1 MTEAE
6 AQAELTQL
14 VFQVHQIVDGWDE
27 RGPTLLA
34 SALQAHALS
43 VVITV
48 LEQLED
54 HEEPAVY
61 TALAKMLLARYAH
74 ESGDLEAYRA
84 ELWAVVQE
92 YEQVPWSLRNLLMA
106 LLEITSQQPRSHPSF
121 QTYHALGLMSE
132 EVLQELETA
141 IQTPSSRRRRLRI
154 KMAQTAELP
163 DLSSLTFE
171 PVDQRVQSKSKT
183 GLLTTLPGS
192 IVLPSRPRNSA
203 WIINWS
209 ELDINAYEQENLLKH
224 LPGLYAM
231 LESWDDDVTPFE
243 LAEYLQPHSIGILLH
258 LSGVMLPHPR
268 QSEYLRYLSLLI
280 HLKLLRSDLPVI
292 NESLRRLFS
301 EARAHVQAIL
311 PAVAYYLYCSSH
323 TFYGIQ
329 EQALRQLESRHG
341 YLYHL
346 ILDEWAKNK
355 RIRSFVKTWLSRK
368 EQMAVKL
375 LNTSDWAY
383 IFFLLN
389 RGWAR
394 SVVRDVYGIFHG
406 SSAFSN
412 QVVLPETSKGFGN
425 LGASSSAGFLATR
438 QISDMLNRQARSQQD
453 PQARHQ
459 QFEAY
464 VSERFRKDVLRKDP
478 RPSLNAS
485 TLKRLER
492 LITSLAQR
500 AEQQQLSLQLAARL
514 GTHETLTAFTYLS
527 PERLEWLMYELTR
540 LWLGLLDPNHDQQR
554 FEALMAGI
562 LYATVQ
568 GVEHAVHHR
577 QQAQEVLQ
585 RLLGAVMNAVLDYAL
600 VSHRP
605 AVWIRDLPTRLSQIL
620 TAEADQALQSL
631 YEQFFLA
638 QVPS

>member
-1 MTEAE
+1 MDDAE

-14 VFQVHQIVDGWDE
+14 VFQVHQIVDGWDA

-34 SALQAHALS
+34 SALQAHSLPMI
-43 VVITV
+43 VTV

-74 ESGDLEAYRA
+74 ETGDLEAYRA
-84 ELWAVVQE
+84 ELWAVIQE
-92 YEQVPWSLRNLLMA
+92 LAQPLWSLHNLLKA
-106 LLEITSQQPRSHPSF
+106 VLAITSEQPRSHPSF
-121 QTYHALGLMSE
+121 QTYHALGLLSQ
-132 EVLQELETA
+132 EVLQELNTL
-141 IQTPSSRRRRLRI
+141 QMPNTRRRRVRI
-154 KMAQTAELP
+154 KMAQTAELA
-163 DLSSLTFE
+163 DVSSLTFE
-171 PVDQRVQSKSKT
+171 PVDQRVPSKSKT
-183 GLLTTLPGS
+183 GLLTRLPGS
-192 IVLPSRPRNSA
+192 IVLPSRPRNSP
-203 WIINWS
+203 WIIHWS
-209 ELDINAYEQENLLKH
+209 ELDINTYEQENLLKY
-224 LPGLYAM
+224 LPSLYAM
-231 LESWDDDVTPFE
+231 LENWDDELTPFE

-258 LSGVMLPHPR
+258 LSGVLLPHPR
-268 QSEYLRYLSLLI
+268 QSDYLRYLSLLI

-301 EARAHVQAIL
+301 EAREHVQAIL

-355 RIRSFVKTWLSRK
+355 RVRSFVRTWLSRK
-368 EQMAVKL
+368 EQLAVKL
-375 LNTSDWAY
+375 LGPSDWAY

-438 QISDMLNRQARSQQD
+438 QISDLLSKQARSSQD
-453 PQARHQ
+453 EQTRLQ
-459 QFEAY
+459 QFESY
-464 VSERFRKDVLRKDP
+464 VSERFRKDVLRKEL
-478 RPSLNAS
+478 RPNLNAS

-492 LITSLAQR
+492 LMTSVQQR
-500 AEQQQLSLQLAARL
+500 AEQQQLPLKVAVQLA
-514 GTHETLTAFTYLS
+514 THEILTAFTYLS

-540 LWLGLLDPNHDQQR
+540 LWLAALPPQPLQSD
-554 FEALMAGI
+554 FEAVLAGVLFAI
-562 LYATVQ
+562 VQ
-568 GVEHAVHHR
+568 GVEHAIHHR
-577 QQAQEVLQ
+577 QQAQDVLQ
-585 RLLGAVMNAVLDYAL
+585 RLLGALMNAVLDYAL
-600 VSHRP
+600 VTQQS
-605 AVWIRDLPTRLSQIL
+605 ASWIRDLPTRLSQIL
-620 TAEADQALQSL
+620 ALQSEQALQPL